1 MLSNWRNHMDKD
13 GILMMARLVEY
24 QLRECKLKGLRIQLV
39 FLEINRLRSERGTA
53 SIRLTLFS
61 WE

>member
-1 MLSNWRNHMDKD
+1 MDKD